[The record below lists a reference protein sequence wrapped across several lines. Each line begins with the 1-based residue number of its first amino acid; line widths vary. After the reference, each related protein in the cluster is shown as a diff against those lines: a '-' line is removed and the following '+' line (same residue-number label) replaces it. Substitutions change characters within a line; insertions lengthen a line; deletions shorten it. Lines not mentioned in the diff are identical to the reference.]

1 MHVYYNHVDTKCHFK
16 LPGCL
21 QQNWKPYSL
30 FSILSRL
37 CIDDTKFNR
46 MISYSEFVFS
56 LPLCCVP
63 MNTAMF
69 YLTITTEYKQFM
81 FQYIKV
87 ITQQIANSSYRRI
100 ILIS

>member
-1 MHVYYNHVDTKCHFK
+1 MYVDTKRHFK

-21 QQNWKPYSL
+21 QQNWKSYSL
-30 FSILSRL
+30 FSILCRL
-37 CIDDTKFNR
+37 YIDDTKFNR
-46 MISYSEFVFS
+46 MISYSEFVLL

-81 FQYIKV
+81 SQYTKV
-87 ITQQIANSSYRRI
+87 ITQQIANLSYRRI